1 MASTMAEASETSGSS
16 SRLPTV
22 PEVRNIMPQFT
33 AIMPIPIG
41 TMISGSSVRLNP
53 RQAKTKPNTMRTI
66 RATAITGSTAK
77 KVPMPGNSCIK
88 NSMLR
93 LPLSV
98 VRLARAAGQ
107 LADTHDD
114 GHHQQGNHRRQT
126 VGHGCVWNNT
136 HISFQL
142 LTAAY
147 SPGDGAAA
155 PY

>member
-1 MASTMAEASETSGSS
+1 
-16 SRLPTV
+16 
-22 PEVRNIMPQFT
+22 
-33 AIMPIPIG
+33 
-41 TMISGSSVRLNP
+41 
-53 RQAKTKPNTMRTI
+53 
-66 RATAITGSTAK
+66 
-77 KVPMPGNSCIK
+77 
-88 NSMLR
+88 MLR

-155 PY
+155 PIDQAAPAPPAAAGLRGADDQIHEAAGGRHIWRGKLLGIKS